1 MNQIRTDEETVENR
15 ILKIIHLD
23 EQIAGLN
30 NEAQHLTGDLE
41 QRRADGRRINM
52 ERRRKNAERRR
63 ILQEIISHTPTRP
76 VLRRTMPLTLSPVTS
91 RVDVPI
97 YEHGSP
103 ISTSPNSP
111 TSLHMSDLELSL
123 DSVGE
128 IIDVDNSPPGSP
140 PYAPGSPIYA
150 PGSPDNSPPGSPI
163 YAPGSPDNSPPGSP
177 IYAPGSPDN
186 SPPGPPNWRQLLS
199 NRPQT
204 PTQRREI
211 FITPPPR
218 SPQVPSAPPRSRHRS
233 PVGGT
238 KKRKGKKRK
247 ATKKKIAKKG
257 KKTKKR

>member
-63 ILQEIISHTPTRP
+63 IVQEIRRHTPTRP

-111 TSLHMSDLELSL
+111 TSLHLSDLELSRD
-123 DSVGE
+123 DSPPGLHSPIYEHGSPISASPNSPTSLHLSDLELSRDSE
-128 IIDVDNSPPGSP
+128 IIDVDDSPPGYTP
-140 PYAPGSPIYA
+140 LH
-150 PGSPDNSPPGSPI
+150 SPDNSPPGT
-163 YAPGSPDNSPPGSP
+163 PGTQ
-177 IYAPGSPDN
+177 
-186 SPPGPPNWRQLLS
+186 RQL
-199 NRPQT
+199 R
-204 PTQRREI
+204 
-211 FITPPPR
+211 ITPPPR
-218 SPQVPSAPPRSRHRS
+218 SHPVPSAPTRSRHRG

-238 KKRKGKKRK
+238 KKKKGKKRK
-247 ATKKKIAKKG
+247 ATKKKKAAKKG

>member
-63 ILQEIISHTPTRP
+63 IVQEIRRHTPTRP

-103 ISTSPNSP
+103 ISASPNSP
-111 TSLHMSDLELSL
+111 TSLHLSDLELSR
-123 DSVGE
+123 DSE
-128 IIDVDNSPPGSP
+128 IIDVDDSPPGYTP
-140 PYAPGSPIYA
+140 LH
-150 PGSPDNSPPGSPI
+150 SPDNSPPGT
-163 YAPGSPDNSPPGSP
+163 PGTQ
-177 IYAPGSPDN
+177 
-186 SPPGPPNWRQLLS
+186 RQL
-199 NRPQT
+199 R
-204 PTQRREI
+204 
-211 FITPPPR
+211 ITPPPR
-218 SPQVPSAPPRSRHRS
+218 SRRVPSAPTRSRHRG

-238 KKRKGKKRK
+238 KKKKGKKRK
-247 ATKKKIAKKG
+247 YTKKKKAAKKG

>member
-63 ILQEIISHTPTRP
+63 IVREIIRHTPTRP

-150 PGSPDNSPPGSPI
+150 PGSPDNSPPG
-163 YAPGSPDNSPPGSP
+163 
-177 IYAPGSPDN
+177 
-186 SPPGPPNWRQLLS
+186 PPNWRQLLS
-199 NRPQT
+199 NRPRT

-218 SPQVPSAPPRSRHRS
+218 SPQVPPTPRRSRRRDH
-233 PVGGT
+233 VGGT
-238 KKRKGKKRK
+238 KKKKGKKRK

>member
-41 QRRADGRRINM
+41 QRRADRRRINMEIRRINM
-52 ERRRKNAERRR
+52 ERLS
-63 ILQEIISHTPTRP
+63 IVHEIIRHTPTRP
-76 VLRRTMPLTLSPVTS
+76 VLSRTMPLTLSPVTS

-111 TSLHMSDLELSL
+111 TSLHMSDLELSR

-150 PGSPDNSPPGSPI
+150 PGSPDNSPPG
-163 YAPGSPDNSPPGSP
+163 YP

-186 SPPGPPNWRQLLS
+186 SPPGPPDWRQQIRI
-199 NRPQT
+199 RPT
-204 PTQRREI
+204 PTRWSESAI
-211 FITPPPR
+211 FITQPPSQEPTCG
-218 SPQVPSAPPRSRHRS
+218 ASRRGS
-233 PVGGT
+233 GGT

-247 ATKKKIAKKG
+247 SVKKKKTAKKG